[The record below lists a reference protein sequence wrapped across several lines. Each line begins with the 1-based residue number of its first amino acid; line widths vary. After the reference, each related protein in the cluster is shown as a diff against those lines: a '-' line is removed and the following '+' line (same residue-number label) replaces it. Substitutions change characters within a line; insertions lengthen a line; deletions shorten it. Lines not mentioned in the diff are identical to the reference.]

1 MLMRRHRESMQKVN
15 AFFSNLAI
23 VLNKEKTV
31 WNKTEEETDRN
42 HKGVQQTIHLNLRA
56 GSLANIFRSSKINK
70 PLFLFPGRIENVLG
84 TSARTGPTTGNKF
97 KKSSSVKPTTVT
109 LWSKALGYESS
120 TYTKIK
126 SFRPPNL
133 PNIDS
138 AYLFSP
144 ISSSTKTTLANFIKV
159 YNLIAE
165 VANLN
170 QINSTSSPWSA
181 YSTVPITFNKFSTSK
196 PKLYFDKSLE
206 PSSFPN
212 YSEITTISST
222 PKTSGLL
229 APLSTFNATQ
239 FSISNLKPSSLKSN
253 MPPCTPSSY
262 KLTTDKFLGLWQQEM
277 SNFASPDRWK
287 IEGKYFTTQRI
298 SPGWHLNVGK
308 IQPFAQ
314 HRRNGINRTTP
325 SRRIDLQHNIIKKS
339 YKSYSYLTTKQYK
352 AFIKKSYGNLNV
364 STQNEE
370 HSTFKTTVIDG
381 RLVYLPLH
389 SAKAT
394 TEGLVSTLSTKS
406 PNHHYYEMMNELDEG
421 YMMIFLIE
429 LCRIISEQDL
439 DHVQAV
445 IIHMETIIDELYKN
459 GSLTWLGT
467 PLLDITVKL
476 SRLMFERPVD
486 LIRSQAATM
495 YYMLRERKHA
505 LSVEVNL
512 IIDYADF
519 FYDDE
524 EGEALFNSLS
534 EFEAFPDYNSSLFV
548 SKTFDLLCSSLIENF
563 LHPFHRLQCSDRRQ
577 RLIDFVNKVI
587 RDKFPKLTSKILKQ
601 KRLDSKIKA
610 RETKHL
616 PQLRAIMNLQNE
628 IKRKLHLKHKQRN
641 LRVHN
646 LRKKIKGQRKERFNR
661 RQMKER

>member
-1 MLMRRHRESMQKVN
+1 MEQER
-15 AFFSNLAI
+15 
-23 VLNKEKTV
+23 
-31 WNKTEEETDRN
+31 EETDRN
-42 HKGVQQTIHLNLRA
+42 DKGVQQTIHLNLRA
-56 GSLANIFRSSKINK
+56 GSLANIFHSTKSTPTKSTLKMHKPPDYVNK

-97 KKSSSVKPTTVT
+97 KKSSTVKPTTVT

-120 TYTKIK
+120 TYPKIK
-126 SFRPPNL
+126 PFRPPNL
-133 PNIDS
+133 PNTDS

-144 ISSSTKTTLANFIKV
+144 ISSSTKTTLANFIKI

-196 PKLYFDKSLE
+196 PKPYFDKSLE

-212 YSEITTISST
+212 YSKITTISSP
-222 PKTSGLL
+222 PKTSGPL

-253 MPPCTPSSY
+253 MPPRTSSSY

-287 IEGKYFTTQRI
+287 IEGKYFTNATVSTVLYQ
-298 SPGWHLNVGK
+298 
-308 IQPFAQ
+308 
-314 HRRNGINRTTP
+314 
-325 SRRIDLQHNIIKKS
+325 SRRIDLQHNIIGKS
-339 YKSYSYLTTKQYK
+339 YTNYSYLTTKQYK
-352 AFIKKSYGNLNV
+352 EFVKKSNGNLHV

-381 RLVYLPLH
+381 RLVYLPLN

-394 TEGLVSTLSTKS
+394 TQGLVSTASTKS

-486 LIRSQAATM
+486 FIRSQAATM
-495 YYMLRERKHA
+495 YHMLRERKHA

-524 EGEALFNSLS
+524 EGEALFNSLR
-534 EFEAFPDYNSSLFV
+534 EFEAFPDSNCSLFV

-563 LHPFHRLQCSDRRQ
+563 LHPFHRLHNSDRRQ
-577 RLIDFVNKVI
+577 RLIDFINKVI
-587 RDKFPKLTSKILKQ
+587 RDRFPKFTSKTLKQ
-601 KRLDSKIKA
+601 KRLDSKIK
-610 RETKHL
+610 
-616 PQLRAIMNLQNE
+616 
-628 IKRKLHLKHKQRN
+628 
-641 LRVHN
+641 
-646 LRKKIKGQRKERFNR
+646 
-661 RQMKER
+661 

>member
-1 MLMRRHRESMQKVN
+1 MRRHRESMQKVN

-42 HKGVQQTIHLNLRA
+42 DKGVQQTIHLNLRA
-56 GSLANIFRSSKINK
+56 GSLANIFRSTKSTLKLHTPPDYVNEH
-70 PLFLFPGRIENVLG
+70 LFLFPGRIENVLG

-97 KKSSSVKPTTVT
+97 KKSST
-109 LWSKALGYESS
+109 
-120 TYTKIK
+120 
-126 SFRPPNL
+126 
-133 PNIDS
+133 
-138 AYLFSP
+138 
-144 ISSSTKTTLANFIKV
+144 
-159 YNLIAE
+159 
-165 VANLN
+165 
-170 QINSTSSPWSA
+170 
-181 YSTVPITFNKFSTSK
+181 
-196 PKLYFDKSLE
+196 
-206 PSSFPN
+206 
-212 YSEITTISST
+212 
-222 PKTSGLL
+222 
-229 APLSTFNATQ
+229 
-239 FSISNLKPSSLKSN
+239 SN
-253 MPPCTPSSY
+253 MPPRTSSSY

-308 IQPFAQ
+308 IQPIAQ
-314 HRRNGINRTTP
+314 HRRNRINRTIP
-325 SRRIDLQHNIIKKS
+325 SRRIDLQHNIIGKS
-339 YKSYSYLTTKQYK
+339 YTNYSYLTTKQYK
-352 AFIKKSYGNLNV
+352 EFVKKSNGNLHV

-381 RLVYLPLH
+381 RLVYLPLN

-394 TEGLVSTLSTKS
+394 TQGSVSTASTKS

-445 IIHMETIIDELYKN
+445 IIHTETIIDELYKN
-459 GSLTWLGT
+459 GTLTWLGT

-476 SRLMFERPVD
+476 SRLIFERPVNF
-486 LIRSQAATM
+486 IRSQAATM
-495 YYMLRERKHA
+495 YHMLRERKHA

-524 EGEALFNSLS
+524 EGEALFNSLR
-534 EFEAFPDYNSSLFV
+534 ECKAFPDSNSSLFV
-548 SKTFDLLCSSLIENF
+548 SKSFDLLCSSLIENF
-563 LHPFHRLQCSDRRQ
+563 LHPFHRLHNSDRRQ
-577 RLIDFVNKVI
+577 RLIDFINKVI
-587 RDKFPKLTSKILKQ
+587 RDRFPNFTSKTLKQ
-601 KRLDSKIKA
+601 KRFDSKIKA

-616 PQLRAIMNLQNE
+616 PQLRAIMNLKNE

-641 LRVHN
+641 LQVHN
-646 LRKKIKGQRKERFNR
+646 LRKKIKRQRKDRFNR
-661 RQMKER
+661 R

>member
-1 MLMRRHRESMQKVN
+1 MKSVKMHQS
-15 AFFSNLAI
+15 FSDSIKSKKLIFRSFQRDSAYEKAI

-42 HKGVQQTIHLNLRA
+42 DKGVQQTIHLNLRA
-56 GSLANIFRSSKINK
+56 RPLANIFRSTKSTPTISTLKLYTPPDYVNE
-70 PLFLFPGRIENVLG
+70 PLFLFPERIENILG
-84 TSARTGPTTGNKF
+84 TSVRTGPTT
-97 KKSSSVKPTTVT
+97 V
-109 LWSKALGYESS
+109 
-120 TYTKIK
+120 
-126 SFRPPNL
+126 
-133 PNIDS
+133 
-138 AYLFSP
+138 
-144 ISSSTKTTLANFIKV
+144 
-159 YNLIAE
+159 

-196 PKLYFDKSLE
+196 PNLE

-212 YSEITTISST
+212 YSKITTISSP
-222 PKTSGLL
+222 PKTSGPL

-253 MPPCTPSSY
+253 MPPRTSSSY

-287 IEGKYFTTQRI
+287 IEGKYFATQRI

-308 IQPFAQ
+308 IQPIAQ
-314 HRRNGINRTTP
+314 HRRNRINRTIP
-325 SRRIDLQHNIIKKS
+325 SRRINLQHNIIGKS
-339 YKSYSYLTTKQYK
+339 YTNYSYLTTKQYK
-352 AFIKKSYGNLNV
+352 EFGKKSNGNLHV

-381 RLVYLPLH
+381 RLVYLPLN

-394 TEGLVSTLSTKS
+394 TQGLVSTASTKS
-406 PNHHYYEMMNELDEG
+406 PNHHYHEMMNELDEG

-486 LIRSQAATM
+486 FIRSQAATM

-512 IIDYADF
+512 IIDYAEF

-524 EGEALFNSLS
+524 EGESLFNSLR
-534 EFEAFPDYNSSLFV
+534 EFEAFPDI

-563 LHPFHRLQCSDRRQ
+563 LHPFHRLHNLDRRQ
-577 RLIDFVNKVI
+577 RLIDFINKVI
-587 RDKFPKLTSKILKQ
+587 RDRFPKLTSKTLKQ

-646 LRKKIKGQRKERFNR
+646 LRKKIKRQRKYSTGPKQGRIK
-661 RQMKER
+661 QLTT